1 MLENLELYKYFYA
14 VATAGNISAAAKKL
28 YTSQPVV
35 SKYIRRLESE
45 LNIQLFVRTSRGVR
59 LTQEG
64 QLLYD
69 YVKTAFDALE
79 TGHENLNR
87 IHTLGIGQ
95 IRIGVSTTLCKY
107 MLLPYLRRFIEYH
120 PHVRISI
127 QCQSTN
133 HTVKLLE
140 QNKIDIGLIGE
151 PSDDRSIYF
160 YKIADIQDTFI
171 ATKAY
176 IDNLKAREHP
186 DNLLETATVMMLDKE
201 NVTRQYI
208 DSHLKHEPVVLN
220 NILEVST
227 MDLIIEFTKIGLGCG
242 CVIRQ
247 FVERELLDGRLTE
260 LHLPNPIP
268 PRQVGF
274 AVKKQTYTSPSVK
287 AFLSLLA

>member
-1 MLENLELYKYFYA
+1 MIENLELYKYFYA
-14 VATAGNISAAAKKL
+14 VAAAGNISAAAKKL

-35 SKYIRRLESE
+35 SKYIGRLEAE
-45 LNIQLFVRTSRGVR
+45 LNIQLFIRTSRGVR

-69 YVKTAFDALE
+69 YVKTAFEALE
-79 TGHENLNR
+79 TGHENLSR
-87 IHTLGIGQ
+87 IHTLGIGH

-107 MLLPYLRRFIEYH
+107 MLLPYLQRFIECH
-120 PHVRISI
+120 PHVKVSI

-133 HTVKLLE
+133 HTLKLLE

-151 PSDDRSIYF
+151 PYDDKSICF
-160 YKIADIQDTFI
+160 YKIADIQDIFI
-171 ATKAY
+171 ATQAY
-176 IDNLKAREHP
+176 IDHLKTREHP
-186 DNLLETATVMMLDKE
+186 EHLLETATVMMLDKE

-208 DSHLKHEPVVLN
+208 DSHLKHEPVALN

-227 MDLIIEFTKIGLGCG
+227 MDLIIEFAKIGLGCG

-247 FVERELLDGRLTE
+247 FVERELSDGRLIE
-260 LHLPNPIP
+260 LQLPNPIP

-274 AVKKQTYTSPSVK
+274 AVKKQAYTSPPVK
-287 AFLSLLA
+287 AFLALLT